1 MNENRINTTNW
12 ITRKNITKISLSTM
26 YFSRWKNK
34 VLMFPDRF
42 KKHDMELKESEDF
55 EKFMNFMAQIVQKYG
70 KFGL

>member
-26 YFSRWKNK
+26 YFSRWKDK
-34 VLMFPDRF
+34 VLMFPDRI
-42 KKHDMELKESEDF
+42 KKQDMKREERENFD
-55 EKFMNFMAQIVQKYG
+55 KFMNFMAQIVQKYG